1 MKLEVLRAICFFSPH
16 VRKFKT
22 VLDSRY
28 RILVSGFHALKYG
41 FWLSIVSGI
50 PGSLSYIRDTK
61 AQDSRYHKHNF
72 PRIPES
78 TSNKFPGFRI
88 PQATYF
94 PDSRIHKQQIS
105 RILESTNNKFPGF
118 RISQATN
125 FLDSGI
131 HKQQISRIPD
141 STSNKF
147 PRLWNPRTTNFPD
160 STSNKFPRFW
170 IPQATNF
177 PDSGFH
183 KQQITRILKSTS
195 NKFPGFRISQATNF
209 PDSGIHKQQI
219 SRIPDSSCNKFPRF
233 WIPQATNY
241 PDSGFWN
248 PQATN
253 FPDSWI
259 RNPDSL
265 HVASFLSSQ
274 ICTRLVPMNHEMHSR
289 SCTFYSTRER
299 KKTVDPWFTL
309 HACFQSAV
317 LELRSGLIICFYKYT
332 VYLFPNAVLFPFF
345 CLESLCFKLWGL
357 TL

>member
-1 MKLEVLRAICFFSPH
+1 MLSVFFSPH

-28 RILVSGFHALKYG
+28 RILVSGFHALKHG

-131 HKQQISRIPD
+131 HKQQISRI
-141 STSNKF
+141 
-147 PRLWNPRTTNFPD
+147 LE
-160 STSNKFPRFW
+160 
-170 IPQATNF
+170 
-177 PDSGFH
+177 
-183 KQQITRILKSTS
+183 
-195 NKFPGFRISQATNF
+195 
-209 PDSGIHKQQI
+209 SGI
-219 SRIPDSSCNKFPRF
+219 RIPYMWRVF
-233 WIPQATNY
+233 
-241 PDSGFWN
+241 
-248 PQATN
+248 
-253 FPDSWI
+253 
-259 RNPDSL
+259 
-265 HVASFLSSQ
+265 
-274 ICTRLVPMNHEMHSR
+274 
-289 SCTFYSTRER
+289 
-299 KKTVDPWFTL
+299 
-309 HACFQSAV
+309 
-317 LELRSGLIICFYKYT
+317 
-332 VYLFPNAVLFPFF
+332 
-345 CLESLCFKLWGL
+345 
-357 TL
+357 

>member
-28 RILVSGFHALKYG
+28 RILVSGFQALKHG

-105 RILESTNNKFPGF
+105 RILESTSNKFPGF

-141 STSNKF
+141 F
-147 PRLWNPRTTNFPD
+147 
-160 STSNKFPRFW
+160 TSNKFPRF
-170 IPQATNF
+170 
-177 PDSGFH
+177 
-183 KQQITRILKSTS
+183 
-195 NKFPGFRISQATNF
+195 
-209 PDSGIHKQQI
+209 
-219 SRIPDSSCNKFPRF
+219 
-233 WIPQATNY
+233 
-241 PDSGFWN
+241 
-248 PQATN
+248 
-253 FPDSWI
+253 
-259 RNPDSL
+259 
-265 HVASFLSSQ
+265 
-274 ICTRLVPMNHEMHSR
+274 
-289 SCTFYSTRER
+289 
-299 KKTVDPWFTL
+299 
-309 HACFQSAV
+309 
-317 LELRSGLIICFYKYT
+317 
-332 VYLFPNAVLFPFF
+332 
-345 CLESLCFKLWGL
+345 
-357 TL
+357 